1 MKRFFPFV
9 VVFWFSMTVLSAQSA
24 MERVIEIRHAYAEAQ
39 TMMLHAIEEPNMDNS
54 MHIEMRRM
62 FGGTGM
68 QHYTIDYFSG
78 DFSEE
83 EPMEGVFVWSPY
95 FIRVKYNWAARV
107 TVTEYLIEPRTGALM
122 FVYTKSDDHPLNIS
136 EIGEGV
142 YELRKYYYAD
152 GTYCTGSLKVTLPD
166 GSEKSLDEELNA
178 KIHPF
183 DADADENNYVRYLIS
198 IHNQM
203 MNNE

>member
-1 MKRFFPFV
+1 MKRLFPF
-9 VVFWFSMTVLSAQSA
+9 VVFWFSMTVLSAQSVV
-24 MERVIEIRHAYAEAQ
+24 ERVIEIRRAYTEAQ

-62 FGGTGM
+62 FGGSGM

-78 DFSEE
+78 DFSDEE
-83 EPMEGVFVWSPY
+83 VWEGVSVWSPY

-107 TVTEYLIEPRTGALM
+107 TVTEYLIEPRTSALM
-122 FVYTKSDDHPLNIS
+122 FVYTKSDDHPLDIS

-166 GSEKSLDEELNA
+166 GSERSLDEELNA

-183 DADADENNYVRYLIS
+183 DTDAGENNYVRYLIS

-203 MNNE
+203 MNYE

>member
-9 VVFWFSMTVLSAQSA
+9 AFWFSMTVLSAQSA
-24 MERVIEIRHAYAEAQ
+24 MERVIEIRHPYAEAQ

-83 EPMEGVFVWSPY
+83 EPLEGVFVWSPY

-107 TVTEYLIEPRTGALM
+107 TVTE
-122 FVYTKSDDHPLNIS
+122 
-136 EIGEGV
+136 
-142 YELRKYYYAD
+142 